1 MQQRIF
7 IIDKEP
13 NICDTLCTALT
24 LLEFNAQFSRD
35 ENDIINELH
44 KFNPH
49 TIICDI
55 VSQKQ
60 KNQELLRSIKQ
71 EFPNTVLIAISASGR
86 IEDVVDAMR
95 LGADDYMLK
104 PFTIEALTEKIAEL
118 HDVKKSKKIDSSSKN
133 EVKKDTPPAS
143 GYGLI
148 GKSVAINSIL
158 NISEKIKDLGVT
170 VLITGESGTGKG
182 VIAHYIHQAG
192 NRSKLPFVYINCG
205 AIPET
210 LIESE
215 LFGHEKGSFTG
226 AVSMKQGKFEQAGEG
241 TVFLDEIGTLPLNLQ
256 TKLLGVLQDYYVI
269 RIGGSTQIPIKA
281 RVIAATNENLEE
293 AITRGTFR
301 EDLFYR
307 LNVINIECPALRFR
321 KDDIPLLGK
330 YFFSESQGKLGKPEP
345 FLVTDDFWQALQ
357 RYAWPGNI
365 RELENLIKRVAIL
378 CEHSPIT
385 AEDLPAQFRQ
395 IGGLEQ
401 PALSLSVQ
409 EQEIRTILV
418 ALEMNNGHRE
428 KTAQQLGISRRTLQ
442 YKIKKYNLS
451 LF

>member
-7 IIDKEP
+7 IIDQEP
-13 NICDTLCTALT
+13 NICDTLCTALN
-24 LLEFNAQFSRD
+24 LLDFNAQFSRD
-35 ENDIINELH
+35 KNDIINELH
-44 KFNPH
+44 TFNPN

-55 VSQKQ
+55 ALQKQ
-60 KNQELLRSIKQ
+60 KKQGLLCSIKQ
-71 EFPNTVLIAISASGR
+71 AFPDTVLIATSASGR
-86 IEDVVDAMR
+86 IQDVVDAMR

-104 PFTIEALTEKIAEL
+104 PFTIEALTEKITEL
-118 HDVKKSKKIDSSSKN
+118 NNVKKLKKIDKFSEKEAKN
-133 EVKKDTPPAS
+133 DAS
-143 GYGLI
+143 AGLGYGLI
-148 GKSVAINSIL
+148 GTSLAMNSTL
-158 NISEKIKDLGVT
+158 NISEKVKNLGVT

-182 VIAHYIHQAG
+182 VIARYIHQAG

-226 AVSMKQGKFEQAGEG
+226 AVCMKQGKFEQAGEG

-269 RIGGSTQIPIKA
+269 RVGGTTQIPIKA

-293 AITRGTFR
+293 AVARGTFR

-321 KDDIPLLGK
+321 KDDIPLLGEH
-330 YFFSESQGKLGKPEP
+330 FFSKSQEKLGKPEP
-345 FLVTDDFWQALQ
+345 FLATDDFWQALQ
-357 RYAWPGNI
+357 KYDWPGNI
-365 RELENLIKRVAIL
+365 RELENLIRRIAIL
-378 CEHSPIT
+378 CDHSPIT
-385 AEDLPAQFRQ
+385 TEDLPTKFRQ
-395 IGGLEQ
+395 IGGLQQ
-401 PALSLSVQ
+401 PGLSLSVK

-418 ALEMNNGHRE
+418 ALETNNGHRE

-442 YKIKKYNLS
+442 YKIKKYNL
-451 LF
+451 